1 MLGRISERQT
11 FILGRRISER
21 QTFILGRRISER
33 QTFILG
39 GRISER
45 QTLTTPPSPG
55 GGGESN
61 TKGLV
66 K

>member
-1 MLGRISERQT
+1 MLG
-11 FILGRRISER
+11 RISER